1 MTNFKDIKVLYHLMI
16 FKTALSS
23 LCFRNKPSAIET
35 NFSQALF
42 TRIKGKLCTR
52 EAYFNLRAKKNQG
65 SDIIRQE
72 ARPVL
77 RLRGGANGDEEKWLC
92 NVCGKTLVSKRN
104 LDEHMNSVHVNHP
117 DFTCITSADGLLKW
131 KCCVCNNLLSSKQR
145 IISHLEKSH
154 GKTNLQQ
161 ANKQTYNSRTTLWR
175 NRKRSADGYF
185 VSEQVCSSPCSSLNI
200 SESCPVSDKEPLLVP
215 EGASSTPCFFQSIL
229 RETEEQNSGVNTSW
243 QNKPHE
249 SSTED
254 GYLENNQND
263 SFDNLHSN
271 LIINP
276 ISSTDDSYT
285 SDSECSSADD
295 TATDYSCSETEPSS
309 SDESDCEELK
319 DKSDGQ
325 VSNGPFK
332 DFSEEEK
339 LSIVILSYIA

>member
-1 MTNFKDIKVLYHLMI
+1 
-16 FKTALSS
+16 
-23 LCFRNKPSAIET
+23 
-35 NFSQALF
+35 
-42 TRIKGKLCTR
+42 
-52 EAYFNLRAKKNQG
+52 
-65 SDIIRQE
+65 
-72 ARPVL
+72 
-77 RLRGGANGDEEKWLC
+77 LRGGANGDEEKWLC

-104 LDEHMNSVHVNHP
+104 LDQHMNSVHVNHP

-229 RETEEQNSGVNTSW
+229 RETEEQNSGANTSW

-276 ISSTDDSYT
+276 KVPLMIHTHQTQHVHQLMTRSLTTALLKQNLRPVMNQTVKNLRINLMNKSVMALSRTLAKKKN
-285 SDSECSSADD
+285 SA
-295 TATDYSCSETEPSS
+295 
-309 SDESDCEELK
+309 L
-319 DKSDGQ
+319 
-325 VSNGPFK
+325 
-332 DFSEEEK
+332 
-339 LSIVILSYIA
+339 